1 MADMPTLLAK
11 CSEQN
16 PGGAYDCKV
25 MLMATVS
32 GKMEKVKCLK
42 ERRIWGKTKSEIPGT
57 ASQAS

>member
-1 MADMPTLLAK
+1 MADILTLLAK

-25 MLMATVS
+25 MLMATVY

-42 ERRIWGKTKSEIPGT
+42 ERKIWGNDMDMGKDKV
-57 ASQAS
+57 